1 MISNAT
7 SAKASN
13 ITALADTALAWM
25 KLKVKRFPNIHGS
38 RIQERE
44 GALDEKN
51 RKLFF
56 RQRQDRP
63 RAITVQHKF
72 SCRASSGCD
81 EA

>member
-1 MISNAT
+1 
-7 SAKASN
+7 
-13 ITALADTALAWM
+13 M
-25 KLKVKRFPNIHGS
+25 KLKVKQYTNIHGS

-51 RKLFF
+51 RELLY

-72 SCRASSGCD
+72 NRRASPGCD